1 MSNLKTSEASIL
13 DTYRI
18 ALENAGSQPDIA
30 SELYEL
36 GYDAVKIYE
45 GKKKLAFAITVYN
58 SNKQETV
65 ETTEASAQFKKA
77 QQTLVRTYMVHRKKG
92 KIIFRDQPE
101 TLKRLQL
108 TGTFPIAYI
117 RWFEA
122 VKTFYST
129 LSSEPDLLL
138 QMQGLKV
145 DAALV
150 AEAQTQIKLV
160 EDKRAIYL
168 REKGESEDATQKKDK
183 AFAEIDRWMSDFYA
197 VARIA
202 LEDRPQLLEALG
214 KVVK

>member
-1 MSNLKTSEASIL
+1 
-13 DTYRI
+13 
-18 ALENAGSQPDIA
+18 
-30 SELYEL
+30 
-36 GYDAVKIYE
+36 
-45 GKKKLAFAITVYN
+45 
-58 SNKQETV
+58 
-65 ETTEASAQFKKA
+65 
-77 QQTLVRTYMVHRKKG
+77 
-92 KIIFRDQPE
+92 
-101 TLKRLQL
+101 
-108 TGTFPIAYI
+108 
-117 RWFEA
+117 
-122 VKTFYST
+122 
-129 LSSEPDLLL
+129 
-138 QMQGLKV
+138 MQGLKV